1 MSQYG
6 MLVARRFAQEL
17 PEFPDLPTAEDTL
30 SAWRDEG
37 LRELYLLS
45 GLAPLLDYSPESLK
59 SLESWFFENGQPA
72 TTESNY
78 SVAHAIAF
86 YFGEVLCRNRQ
97 FRWVVQEFA
106 FTKGRYEIG
115 VERQRFAIM
124 LTKGKLLQLAGNKR
138 MQSLWREYQRYASTG
153 QK

>member
-6 MLVARRFAQEL
+6 MLVARQFAQDL
-17 PEFPDLPTAEDTL
+17 PKFPDLPTAEKAL
-30 SAWRDEG
+30 LAWRDKG
-37 LRELYLLS
+37 LQELYFLS

-59 SLESWFFENGQPA
+59 SLERWFFEYGQPA
-72 TTESNY
+72 TTESSY

-97 FRWVVQEFA
+97 FRWVIQEFA
-106 FTKGRYEIG
+106 FNEGQYEIG

-124 LTKGKLLQLAGNKR
+124 LTKGKHPQLAGNKR
-138 MQSLWREYQRYASTG
+138 MQSLWREYQRYG
-153 QK
+153 